1 MNYIEKH
8 CAEQTVFVME
18 ETGLSLLCTL
28 YFYLQFVIVFTPT
41 ALEGAGEAHEDSHMQ
56 NQQVAK
62 EEVARAGP

>member
-1 MNYIEKH
+1 
-8 CAEQTVFVME
+8 ME
-18 ETGLSLLCTL
+18 ETGLSLLYTL